1 MVWRTSQVETPT
13 GKREIDDL
21 TNAPLASFET
31 LPPPGSRY
39 RGDRVKQALRQLL
52 SDLLSAILF
61 LVAYAVS
68 GSLFVAVGIAVTAGL
83 VQLASL
89 GLMGRR
95 IEPMQWMSLGL
106 VVVLGGATM
115 LTQSPRFMMIKPTIV
130 HFAVAAVMLRPG
142 WMIRYLPE
150 LVVRNVPEP
159 AIIAAGYGWA
169 ALLVALG
176 LANLFIALRFDIAI
190 WAWFISV
197 GSVGTK
203 LAAFALQYGVFR
215 AIVRQRVAQSAT

>member
-1 MVWRTSQVETPT
+1 M
-13 GKREIDDL
+13 
-21 TNAPLASFET
+21 
-31 LPPPGSRY
+31 
-39 RGDRVKQALRQLL
+39 KQALWQLL

-115 LTQSPRFMMIKPTIV
+115 LTQSPRFMMIKPTL
-130 HFAVAAVMLRPG
+130 FTLRSP
-142 WMIRYLPE
+142 
-150 LVVRNVPEP
+150 
-159 AIIAAGYGWA
+159 
-169 ALLVALG
+169 
-176 LANLFIALRFDIAI
+176 
-190 WAWFISV
+190 
-197 GSVGTK
+197 
-203 LAAFALQYGVFR
+203 Q
-215 AIVRQRVAQSAT
+215 

>member
-1 MVWRTSQVETPT
+1 MRRSPVSKRCRRRVADT
-13 GKREIDDL
+13 GEI
-21 TNAPLASFET
+21 A
-31 LPPPGSRY
+31 
-39 RGDRVKQALRQLL
+39 VHQALRQLL

-130 HFAVAAVMLRPG
+130 HFTVAALMLRPG

>member
-1 MVWRTSQVETPT
+1 MWAVEIRPHLIAPPTPESHFEILLPQAANE
-13 GKREIDDL
+13 RE
-21 TNAPLASFET
+21 TA
-31 LPPPGSRY
+31 
-39 RGDRVKQALRQLL
+39 VKQALRQLL

-61 LVAYAVS
+61 LVVYAVS
-68 GSLFVAVGIAVTAGL
+68 GSLFVAASTAVIAGL
-83 VQLASL
+83 LQLAFL
-89 GLMGRR
+89 RLMRRR

-150 LVVRNVPEP
+150 MVVRNVPEP
-159 AIIAAGYGWA
+159 AIVATGYGWA

-176 LANLFIALRFDIAI
+176 LANLAIALRFDITT
-190 WAWFISV
+190 WAWFVSV

-203 LAAFALQYGVFR
+203 LAAFTLQYGVFR
-215 AIVRQRVAQSAT
+215 TIVRQRLAQSTM

>member
-1 MVWRTSQVETPT
+1 MAFAKRSIRPHLIAPPTP
-13 GKREIDDL
+13 EAYL
-21 TNAPLASFET
+21 ET
-31 LPPPGSRY
+31 LPRLDSRC
-39 RGDRVKQALRQLL
+39 RGDSGETGPPATAQRP
-52 SDLLSAILF
+52 LSAILF

-68 GSLFVAVGIAVTAGL
+68 GSLFLAVGIAVTAGL

-150 LVVRNVPEP
+150 KVVRNVPEP
-159 AIIAAGYGWA
+159 AIVAAGYGWA
-169 ALLVALG
+169 ALLAALG
-176 LANLFIALRFDIAI
+176 LANLFIALRLDIAI

>member
-1 MVWRTSQVETPT
+1 M
-13 GKREIDDL
+13 
-21 TNAPLASFET
+21 
-31 LPPPGSRY
+31 
-39 RGDRVKQALRQLL
+39 KQALRQLL

-95 IEPMQWMSLGL
+95 IEPVQWMSLGL
-106 VVVLGGATM
+106 VIVLGGATM

-130 HFAVAAVMLRPG
+130 HFAVAALMLRPG

>member
-1 MVWRTSQVETPT
+1 
-13 GKREIDDL
+13 
-21 TNAPLASFET
+21 
-31 LPPPGSRY
+31 
-39 RGDRVKQALRQLL
+39 VKQALRQLL

-130 HFAVAAVMLRPG
+130 HFAVAALMLRPG

>member
-1 MVWRTSQVETPT
+1 
-13 GKREIDDL
+13 
-21 TNAPLASFET
+21 
-31 LPPPGSRY
+31 
-39 RGDRVKQALRQLL
+39 VKQALRQLL

-130 HFAVAAVMLRPG
+130 HFAVAALMLRPG

-150 LVVRNVPEP
+150 LVVRDVPEP
-159 AIIAAGYGWA
+159 AIVAAGYGWA

>member
-1 MVWRTSQVETPT
+1 M
-13 GKREIDDL
+13 
-21 TNAPLASFET
+21 
-31 LPPPGSRY
+31 
-39 RGDRVKQALRQLL
+39 KQALRQLL

-130 HFAVAAVMLRPG
+130 HFAVAALMLRPG

-203 LAAFALQYGVFR
+203 LAVFALQYGVFR